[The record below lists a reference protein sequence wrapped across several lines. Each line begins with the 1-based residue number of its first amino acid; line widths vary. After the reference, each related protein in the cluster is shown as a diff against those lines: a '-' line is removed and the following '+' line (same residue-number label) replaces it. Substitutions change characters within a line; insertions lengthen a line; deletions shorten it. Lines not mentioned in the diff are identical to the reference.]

1 MTSTEPQ
8 ALVLTVLDLAR
19 NGQFAEI
26 RNLFA
31 ENLLPL
37 VATDTLRA
45 AWDAEVAQ
53 MGSVVSVGTPISEQ
67 ADAYIVVVTV
77 SVGFERGELILV
89 ASVTAA
95 GELVG
100 LQLKSADPA
109 GAPDLWEPPPYADP
123 DRFDEY
129 EVTLGDGPLAVPGTL
144 TVPKPT
150 EAAPSPVP
158 ALVLL
163 GGSGPCD
170 RDGSI
175 GKSKPHKDL
184 AWGLASQNVAVLRF
198 DKVTHA
204 HPDEIRADRAFTV
217 TDEYQPHALAAV
229 QLLRAHPGIDSDRIF
244 LAGHSLGGTVAPRI
258 AAAEPSVAGLVILA
272 GGAVPLHW
280 AAIRQVR
287 YLASLDPTTADAAQA
302 GIDAMTAQAECVDD
316 PDLSLETPDD
326 QLPFG
331 VPAAYWLDLRS
342 YDPVAAAVALDKPML
357 FCQGLRD
364 YQSTV
369 ADDLAL
375 WQAGLGARPDVTIR
389 IYPDDN
395 HFFFPGTGPS
405 SPAELAAPQH
415 LDGELVT
422 DIRDWLYM

>member
-8 ALVLTVLDLAR
+8 DLVLTILDLAGGGR
-19 NGQFAEI
+19 FAEI
-26 RNLFA
+26 RDLFA

-37 VATDTLRA
+37 VAADTLRA

-53 MGSVVSVGTPISEQ
+53 LGSVVSVGTPSSEQ

-77 SVGFERGELILV
+77 PVRFERGELTLT

-100 LQLKSADPA
+100 LQLASDDPA

-123 DRFDEY
+123 DRFDEH

-144 TVPKPT
+144 TLPKPT
-150 EAAPSPVP
+150 EASAGPVP

-163 GGSGPCD
+163 GGSGPAD
-170 RDGSI
+170 RNGSI

-204 HPDEIRADRAFTV
+204 HPDQIRADRAFTV
-217 TDEYQPHALAAV
+217 TDEYQPHVLAAV
-229 QLLRAHPGIDSDRIF
+229 QLLRSHPGIDPDRIF

-258 AAAEPSVAGLVILA
+258 AAAEPSIAGLVILA

-287 YLASLDPTTADAAQA
+287 YLASLDPTTAEAAQA
-302 GIDAMTAQAECVDD
+302 GIDAMTAQAESVDD

-331 VPAAYWLDLRS
+331 VPAAYWLDLRA

-389 IYPDDN
+389 IYPSDN

-422 DIRDWLYM
+422 DIRDWLS